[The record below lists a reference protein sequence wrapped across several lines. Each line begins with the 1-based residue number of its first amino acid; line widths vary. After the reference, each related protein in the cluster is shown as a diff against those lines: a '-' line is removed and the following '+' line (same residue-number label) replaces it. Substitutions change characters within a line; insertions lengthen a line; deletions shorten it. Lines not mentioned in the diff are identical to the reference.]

1 MGLPHWYQTPNSP
14 SVDFTVLFALLT
26 SLFFSNTQM
35 LYFPAIGTLTVSF
48 SQPQWAKTLSLLP
61 KSLGA
66 SRLLRSRQTLEFLV
80 ETVSS
85 RAVLPSLTEPHG
97 VLPGPLKVSPVFH
110 YIPSLSSKKVSQ
122 AVLSFN
128 LPLLHKGLHRHL
140 SSVVSCGLP
149 AQICTEFPEL
159 FS

>member
-1 MGLPHWYQTPNSP
+1 MGQNP
-14 SVDFTVLFALLT
+14 
-26 SLFFSNTQM
+26 
-35 LYFPAIGTLTVSF
+35 
-48 SQPQWAKTLSLLP
+48 QPF
-61 KSLGA
+61 A

-128 LPLLHKGLHRHL
+128 LPLLHKGLPQHL
-140 SSVVSCGLP
+140 SSVVSFGLP